1 MCIFQEIKIMATSL
15 YTQQSKNV
23 WKTWLYMSFFVLL
36 FATVG
41 FALAFYYQNV
51 NIFYIAI
58 VFSLVINLFSFWYS
72 DKIALHMAGAREIT
86 KNEYPDFWN
95 IAENLSIT
103 AGLPMPKLYVVDD
116 PIPNAFA
123 TGRDKHHSAIAA
135 TTGILSMLNKT
146 ELEGVVAHEM
156 SHIGNRDILLS
167 TIVVIM
173 VSAISFLSQIFF
185 NSRLFGDGR
194 DRDNNGGLMLVL
206 SIFAIILAPIAAT
219 IIQLAISR
227 KREFLADASGAILTR
242 YPEGLA
248 SALQKISQFHQPLI
262 HANNATAHMYIINP
276 MGLNG
281 DLNEDEEE
289 KVSWFTKIFMTHP
302 PVKERVRA
310 LLGEK

>member
-1 MCIFQEIKIMATSL
+1 MAISL

-23 WKTWLYMSFFVLL
+23 WKTWVYMLFFVFL
-36 FATVG
+36 FALLG

-51 NIFYIAI
+51 NVFYIAI
-58 VFSLVINLFSFWYS
+58 IFSLVINLFSFWYS
-72 DKIALHMAGAREIT
+72 DKVALSMAGAREIT

-95 IAENLSIT
+95 VAENLSIT

-123 TGRDKHHSAIAA
+123 TGRDKNHSAIAA
-135 TTGILSMLNKT
+135 TTGLLSMLNKT
-146 ELEGVVAHEM
+146 ELEGVIAHEM

-173 VSAISFLSQIFF
+173 VSVISFLSQIFF
-185 NSRLFGDGR
+185 RSRLFGGGKRDGES
-194 DRDNNGGLMLVL
+194 GGIMLVL

-262 HANNATAHMYIINP
+262 NANNATAHMYIVNP

-281 DLNEDEEE
+281 ELNEDEEE

-302 PVKERVRA
+302 PIKERIQA
-310 LLGEK
+310 LMGEK

>member
-1 MCIFQEIKIMATSL
+1 
-15 YTQQSKNV
+15 
-23 WKTWLYMSFFVLL
+23 
-36 FATVG
+36 
-41 FALAFYYQNV
+41 
-51 NIFYIAI
+51 
-58 VFSLVINLFSFWYS
+58 
-72 DKIALHMAGAREIT
+72 
-86 KNEYPDFWN
+86 
-95 IAENLSIT
+95 
-103 AGLPMPKLYVVDD
+103 MPKLYVVDD

-123 TGRDKHHSAIAA
+123 TGRDKNHSAIAA
-135 TTGILSMLNKT
+135 TTGLLSMLSKT

-185 NSRLFGDGR
+185 RSRFFSGGR
-194 DRDNNGGLMLVL
+194 DRDSNSNGIMLVL
-206 SIFAIILAPIAAT
+206 SIVAIILAPIAAT
-219 IIQLAISR
+219 IIQLAVSR
-227 KREFLADASGAILTR
+227 KREFLADASGALLTR

-262 HANNATAHMYIINP
+262 HANNSTAHMYIVNP

-281 DLNEDEEE
+281 ELNEDEEE

-302 PVKERVRA
+302 PVKERVEA

>member
-1 MCIFQEIKIMATSL
+1 MF
-15 YTQQSKNV
+15 
-23 WKTWLYMSFFVLL
+23 FFVFL
-36 FATVG
+36 FAIVG

-58 VFSLVINLFSFWYS
+58 IFSLIINSFSFWYS
-72 DKIALHMAGAREIT
+72 DKVALSMAGAREIT

-95 IAENLSIT
+95 VAENLSIT

-123 TGRDKHHSAIAA
+123 TGRDKNHSAIAA
-135 TTGILSMLNKT
+135 TTGILSMLSKT
-146 ELEGVVAHEM
+146 ELEGVIAHEM

-185 NSRLFGDGR
+185 RSRLFGGGR
-194 DRDNNGGLMLVL
+194 DRDNSGGLMLVL

-262 HANNATAHMYIINP
+262 NANNATAHMYIVNP

-281 DLNEDEEE
+281 EMNEDEEE

-302 PVKERVRA
+302 PVKERIQA